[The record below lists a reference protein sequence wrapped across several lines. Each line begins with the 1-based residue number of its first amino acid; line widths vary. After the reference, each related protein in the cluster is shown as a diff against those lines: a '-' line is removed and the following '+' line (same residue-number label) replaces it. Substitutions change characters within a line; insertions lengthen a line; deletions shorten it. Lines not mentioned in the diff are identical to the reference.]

1 MDASQS
7 VDQAGFRSGFS
18 CADHLLA
25 VTLLI
30 EIFSEHRL
38 PLWICTVDFEKAF
51 DSIEH
56 SFLWRSLVEQGVDI
70 RYVRL
75 LATFYQG
82 QRGHVC
88 GSAMSK
94 AFQIG
99 RGTKQG
105 DPLSPVLFNAA
116 LEKVIE
122 PLHKKWQAQGFGLP
136 VENAAGRR
144 LTNLRFADDILLMAT
159 TRRQVKI
166 MIEDLIAA
174 AAEAGLSIHC
184 GKTKIMTNSSSSR
197 GGMMK
202 LEHGEVEVVPPA
214 GSSAYLGKTMN
225 LQSVHDVEIAARID
239 RAWKKFFASKTD
251 LCGRHV
257 NLKSRLKLFNATVT
271 PTLLYGSGS
280 WTMTADRERLLRT
293 TQRRMLRWM
302 LGAIWKRPLE
312 EELQEESWESSSGSN
327 SSHLESET
335 EPNDETEKLQEESWI
350 EWIQR
355 CTHTV
360 VRHLENATM
369 DDWVVAQRRR
379 KWRLAGHTARRTD
392 HRWSETV
399 LGWEPPYSH
408 RPRGHPCKR
417 WESDLDAFF
426 FEREGA
432 PRWVWQTAA
441 KDREKW
447 QELEKEFVARA
458 WYR

>member
-1 MDASQS
+1 
-7 VDQAGFRSGFS
+7 
-18 CADHLLA
+18 
-25 VTLLI
+25 
-30 EIFSEHRL
+30 
-38 PLWICTVDFEKAF
+38 
-51 DSIEH
+51 
-56 SFLWRSLVEQGVDI
+56 
-70 RYVRL
+70 
-75 LATFYQG
+75 
-82 QRGHVC
+82 
-88 GSAMSK
+88 
-94 AFQIG
+94 
-99 RGTKQG
+99 
-105 DPLSPVLFNAA
+105 
-116 LEKVIE
+116 
-122 PLHKKWQAQGFGLP
+122 
-136 VENAAGRR
+136 
-144 LTNLRFADDILLMAT
+144 
-159 TRRQVKI
+159 
-166 MIEDLIAA
+166 
-174 AAEAGLSIHC
+174 
-184 GKTKIMTNSSSSR
+184 
-197 GGMMK
+197 
-202 LEHGEVEVVPPA
+202 
-214 GSSAYLGKTMN
+214 
-225 LQSVHDVEIAARID
+225 
-239 RAWKKFFASKTD
+239 
-251 LCGRHV
+251 
-257 NLKSRLKLFNATVT
+257 
-271 PTLLYGSGS
+271 
-280 WTMTADRERLLRT
+280 
-293 TQRRMLRWM
+293 M

-360 VRHLENATM
+360 VRHLENATI

-441 KDREKW
+441 KDKEKF